1 MVFIERKTLFQF
13 GEGELVALREDYSEL
28 GLRVG
33 DTGVIWA
40 FYNTMPPA
48 YEVTF
53 KGEDGEPFDM
63 TMSEDELVAVPEARE
78 LSLAGNAEA
87 SGRG

>member
-1 MVFIERKTLFQF
+1 MFRFSD
-13 GEGELVALREDYSEL
+13 GEVVAITEDYSEL

-40 FYNTMPPA
+40 FYNTTPPA

-53 KGEDGEPFDM
+53 QGEDGEPFDM
-63 TMSEDELVAVPEARE
+63 TMSEDELAAVPVTRE
-78 LSLAGNAEA
+78 LSLAGGSEA
-87 SGRG
+87 AGRL

>member
-1 MVFIERKTLFQF
+1 MFRFSD
-13 GEGELVALREDYSEL
+13 GEVVAITEDYSEL

-40 FYNTMPPA
+40 FYNTTPPA

-53 KGEDGEPFDM
+53 KGEHGELFDM
-63 TMSEDELVAVPEARE
+63 TMSEDELVAVTEAHE
-78 LSLAGNAEA
+78 LSLAGSAEA
-87 SGRG
+87 AGRV